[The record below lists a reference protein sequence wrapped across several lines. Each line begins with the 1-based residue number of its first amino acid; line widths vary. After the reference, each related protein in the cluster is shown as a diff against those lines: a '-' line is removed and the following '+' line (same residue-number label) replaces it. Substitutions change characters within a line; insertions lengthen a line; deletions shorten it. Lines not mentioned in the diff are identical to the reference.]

1 MTYDEDEEEK
11 RRQSYEMIQ
20 AAIAIQKVAQSKQEE
35 NLEKIIKKQKESQ
48 TKYNIEVFR
57 EQQKDILDTQ
67 SQNIRMYLQDNLVTF
82 LAEGLQDICLK
93 QPEDPVDALAE
104 YLFKRSLEVRYPDP
118 TQYWTS
124 IHSARIHI
132 LSLFASKTANSLYST
147 QIPWC
152 K

>member
-1 MTYDEDEEEK
+1 MTHDDDEEK
-11 RRQSYEMIQ
+11 VRRAEYDSIQ
-20 AAIAIQKVAQSKQEE
+20 AAIAIQKVAMAKQEE
-35 NLEKIIKKQKESQ
+35 NLEKIIKKQKEAN

-93 QPEDPVDALAE
+93 TPEDPVDALAE

-118 TQYWTS
+118 TQY
-124 IHSARIHI
+124 
-132 LSLFASKTANSLYST
+132 
-147 QIPWC
+147 
-152 K
+152 

>member
-1 MTYDEDEEEK
+1 MTFDEDEERQ
-11 RRQSYEMIQ
+11 RRQEYEAAQ
-20 AAIAIQKVAQSKQEE
+20 AAIAISKVAQSKQEE
-35 NLEKIIKKQKESQ
+35 NLERIIKKQKEQQ

-118 TQYWTS
+118 TQY
-124 IHSARIHI
+124 
-132 LSLFASKTANSLYST
+132 
-147 QIPWC
+147 
-152 K
+152 